1 VSNTMM
7 GVLVCGVVGALL
19 LSFGLRDAARVRR
32 LRRHGIRTTG
42 MVVDN
47 VRVQEPRS
55 SSPSWAPV
63 IAFADQH
70 GYRVEF
76 TPSMRGAGMG
86 LPTGRQ
92 VAVVYLPHNPQ
103 VARVFTR
110 RHMTGP
116 VLFIVAMG
124 LLFLG
129 MSVAIAVTG

>member
-1 VSNTMM
+1 MM
-7 GVLVCGVVGALL
+7 GALVCSVVGGLL
-19 LSFGLRDAARVRR
+19 LWAGLYDAARVRR

-42 MVVDN
+42 RVVDN

-86 LPTGRQ
+86 LPTGRE
-92 VAVVYLPHNPQ
+92 VDVVYLPHNPQ

-116 VLFIVAMG
+116 VLFIMAMG

-129 MSVAIAVTG
+129 LGVVIGVTG

>member
-1 VSNTMM
+1 M
-7 GVLVCGVVGALL
+7 GALVCSVVGGLL
-19 LSFGLRDAARVRR
+19 LWAGLYDAARVRR

-42 MVVDN
+42 RVVDN

-86 LPTGRQ
+86 LPTGRE
-92 VAVVYLPHNPQ
+92 VDVVYLPHNPQ

-110 RHMTGP
+110 RHITGP

-129 MSVAIAVTG
+129 LGVVIGVTG

>member
-1 VSNTMM
+1 M
-7 GVLVCGVVGALL
+7 GAVVCSVVGALL
-19 LSFGLRDAARVRR
+19 LWAGLYDAARVRR

-42 MVVDN
+42 RVVDN

-55 SSPSWAPV
+55 SSPTWAPV

-86 LPTGRQ
+86 LPTGRE
-92 VAVVYLPHNPQ
+92 VDVVYMPHNPQ

-116 VLFIVAMG
+116 VLFIVGFG
-124 LLFLG
+124 LFFLG
-129 MSVAIAVTG
+129 LGVVIGVTG

>member
-1 VSNTMM
+1 M
-7 GVLVCGVVGALL
+7 GALVCSVVGGLL
-19 LSFGLRDAARVRR
+19 LWAGLYDAARVRR

-42 MVVDN
+42 RVVDN

-86 LPTGRQ
+86 LPTGRE
-92 VAVVYLPHNPQ
+92 VDVVYLPHNPQ

-116 VLFIVAMG
+116 VLFIMAMG

-129 MSVAIAVTG
+129 LGVVIGVTG

>member
-1 VSNTMM
+1 MM
-7 GVLVCGVVGALL
+7 GALVCSVVGGLL
-19 LSFGLRDAARVRR
+19 LWAGLYDAARVRR

-42 MVVDN
+42 RVVDN

-86 LPTGRQ
+86 LPTGRE
-92 VAVVYLPHNPQ
+92 VDVVYLPHNPQ

-110 RHMTGP
+110 RHITGP

-129 MSVAIAVTG
+129 LGVVIGVTG

>member
-1 VSNTMM
+1 M
-7 GVLVCGVVGALL
+7 GALVCSVVGGLL
-19 LSFGLRDAARVRR
+19 LWAGLYDAARVRR

-42 MVVDN
+42 RVVDN

-86 LPTGRQ
+86 LPTGRE
-92 VAVVYLPHNPQ
+92 VDVVYLPHNPQ

-129 MSVAIAVTG
+129 LGVVIGVTG

>member
-1 VSNTMM
+1 MM
-7 GVLVCGVVGALL
+7 GALVCSVVGGLL
-19 LSFGLRDAARVRR
+19 LWAGLYDAARVRR

-42 MVVDN
+42 RVVDN

-86 LPTGRQ
+86 LPTGRE
-92 VAVVYLPHNPQ
+92 VDVVYLPHNPQ

-129 MSVAIAVTG
+129 LGVVIGVTG